1 MRIGLIDVDGH
12 NFPNLALMKISAYHK
27 GLGDVVEWC
36 EPFYHYDIVY
46 QCKVFGDTYSDDIP
60 FIPQT
65 DVLIKG
71 GTGYAIE
78 VVDGKEIY
86 HKELDK
92 PLSYEI
98 EHQYPDYSIYPE
110 LTKDTA
116 YGFLTRG
123 CCNDCG
129 FCIVCEKEG
138 RCSQKVADL
147 SEFWR
152 GQKNIKLL
160 DPNLL
165 ACPDKKE
172 LLQQLIDS
180 KAKIDFTQGLD
191 ARFIN
196 DEIAELICKC
206 KIDIVHFAFD
216 FMKNEKAILQGLECF
231 KEHYKGSDRA
241 LKVYVLTNYNTTH
254 QEDWYRVKCISE
266 LGYQP
271 YVMIYQKGTHDR
283 FLTDLQRYCNS
294 SFIFRT
300 TSFEEYVPRK
310 DGKSCKELYY
320 EILRSNDEIV

>member
-1 MRIGLIDVDGH
+1 MKIGLIDVDGH

-27 GLGDVVEWC
+27 AQGDDVEWC
-36 EPFYHYDIVY
+36 VPILQYDIVY
-46 QCKVFGDTYSDDIP
+46 QSKVFDDTYSQDIS
-60 FIPQT
+60 FVPQA
-65 DVLIKG
+65 DEIIKG
-71 GTGYAIE
+71 GTGYGMNNKLPDE
-78 VVDGKEIY
+78 M
-86 HKELDK
+86 
-92 PLSYEI
+92 
-98 EHQYPDYSIYPE
+98 EHIYPDYSLYPE

-116 YGFLTRG
+116 FGFLTRG
-123 CCNDCG
+123 CCNNCS

-196 DEIAELICKC
+196 DEIAKLICKC

-216 FMKNEKAILQGLECF
+216 LMENEKAIRQGLECF

-241 LKVYVLTNYNTTH
+241 LKVYVITNYNTTH

-266 LGYQP
+266 LGYHP

-294 SFIFRT
+294 PFLFRS
-300 TSFEEYVPRK
+300 TSFEDYVPRSN
-310 DGKSCKELYY
+310 GKSCKELYSS
-320 EILRSNDEIV
+320 ILRIENEK